1 METIGGLLFVFG
13 FSAQNNIWKTE
24 KVSVNVS
31 ADRKSDD
38 YLDRLQKLI
47 TGLARVCFRKAFMRS
62 VRFSISEYSGS
73 ARALI

>member
-38 YLDRLQKLI
+38 YLDRL
-47 TGLARVCFRKAFMRS
+47 
-62 VRFSISEYSGS
+62 
-73 ARALI
+73 